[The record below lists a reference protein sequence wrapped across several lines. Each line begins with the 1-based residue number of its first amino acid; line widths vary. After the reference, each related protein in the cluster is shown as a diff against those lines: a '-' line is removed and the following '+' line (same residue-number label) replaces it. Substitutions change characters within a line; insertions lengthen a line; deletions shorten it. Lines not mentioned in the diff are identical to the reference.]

1 MLADMLAVIFHVWQ
15 SFLAFVGHANP
26 VLLFLCVA
34 ILPLIGCPASP
45 LLVAIGIRLG
55 TAYGMALVAAA
66 YLVNFT
72 AGYWLARGVFSAPLS
87 RWLERRGQ
95 RIPSV
100 SAADET
106 QLILLIRITPG
117 PPLFMQTYMLGL
129 ARVGF
134 VRYLVLSM
142 LVQMGYSFALLSV
155 GQSLNHNAAWHII
168 LAVGLVIGV
177 ALAVNLFRRWL
188 MSRRLPA
195 PGIVA
200 IAPSAR
206 KSV

>member
-1 MLADMLAVIFHVWQ
+1 MFEVISHVWQ

-26 VLLFLCVA
+26 ALLFLCVA
-34 ILPLIGCPASP
+34 FLPLIGCPASP

-55 TAYGMALVAAA
+55 TAYGMALVAGA
-66 YLVNFT
+66 YLINFT
-72 AGYWLARGVFSAPLS
+72 VGYWLARGVFSAPLS

-95 RIPSV
+95 RIPHV

-134 VRYLVLSM
+134 VRYLILSL

-155 GQSLNHNAAWHII
+155 GQSLNHSATWHII
-168 LAVGLVIGV
+168 MAVGLVIGV
-177 ALAVNLFRRWL
+177 ALAVNLLRRWL
-188 MSRRLPA
+188 VSRRV
-195 PGIVA
+195 PGTA
-200 IAPSAR
+200 IAANIPEVR